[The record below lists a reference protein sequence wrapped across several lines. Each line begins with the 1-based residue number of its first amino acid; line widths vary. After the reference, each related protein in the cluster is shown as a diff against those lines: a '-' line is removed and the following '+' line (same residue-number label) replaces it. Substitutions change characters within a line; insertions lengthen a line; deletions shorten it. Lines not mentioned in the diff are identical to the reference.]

1 MYISNYHKFAR
12 LKYNLKK
19 YEKWKE
25 KRSYYVHEEIN
36 IIYDDVW
43 ATLCYGK
50 TLIVWIFLILMRH
63 SFIKLYFKKKL
74 SWRMHRQIKR
84 SFISLKKLTL

>member
-1 MYISNYHKFAR
+1 M
-12 LKYNLKK
+12 KYNLKK

-36 IIYDDVW
+36 ITYDDVW
-43 ATLCYGK
+43 TTLCYGK

-63 SFIKLYFKKKL
+63 SFIKLYFKKK